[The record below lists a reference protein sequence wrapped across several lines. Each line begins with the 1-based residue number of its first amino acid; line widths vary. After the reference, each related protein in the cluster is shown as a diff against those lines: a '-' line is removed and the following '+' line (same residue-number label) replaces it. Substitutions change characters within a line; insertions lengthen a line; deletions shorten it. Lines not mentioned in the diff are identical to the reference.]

1 MKVYLIFGHTGE
13 YADYTSWMIKKAF
26 TNRESAIEHRDLL
39 NNTLKN
45 LNAYP
50 DENNDIPWDIYTD
63 KSKEIYQ
70 VMNQL
75 EPKFRLD
82 YTGTKYEI
90 EEAELED

>member
-13 YADYTSWMIKKAF
+13 YADRETWMIKKAF
-26 TNRESAIEHRDLL
+26 TNKESAISHRDLL
-39 NNTLKN
+39 NNTLKS

-50 DENNDIPWDIYTD
+50 DENNDISWDTYIN
-63 KSKEIYQ
+63 KREEIESI
-70 VMNQL
+70 MRKL

-90 EEAELED
+90 EEAERED